1 MSPAILRSAVEGA
14 GHHLVG
20 VFEPDIELEAVVA
33 RSPEVVVAAGG
44 DGMVWRAAS
53 AVYGR
58 DIALAILPVGTANNV
73 ATSLGISGSLDALAA
88 GWHSAERRSID
99 LGVARGSR
107 GESRFLEGVGAG
119 LVARAIAGLS
129 LGLGAPP
136 AADPDARMAAAVGHY
151 RELLAELHPAP
162 AALKVDG
169 EPIDGEFLLVE
180 VLNIR
185 AVGPNLVLAPD
196 ADPSDGLLEVVLAR
210 EEHRAALDRYL
221 RRRGEGRAADR
232 LELPTR
238 RARTVEVE
246 GWRQMHI
253 DDEVRLGSS
262 MGTISL
268 SVEGGALQVLA

>member
-1 MSPAILRSAVEGA
+1 MSPDRLRRAVEGA
-14 GHHLVG
+14 GHQLVG

-53 AVYGR
+53 AVHGR
-58 DIALAILPVGTANNV
+58 DIALAILPVGTANNF

-88 GWHSAERRSID
+88 GWHSAKRRSID
-99 LGVARGSR
+99 LGVARGAR

-119 LVARAIAGLS
+119 LVASAIAGLS
-129 LGLGAPP
+129 LSHSAPP
-136 AADPDARMAAAVGHY
+136 TDPDARVAAAVGHC
-151 RELLAELHPAP
+151 RELLAELHPTP
-162 AALKVDG
+162 AALRIDG
-169 EPIDGEFLLVE
+169 ERIEGEFLLVE

-196 ADPSDGLLEVVLAR
+196 ADPSDGMFEVVMAR

-221 RRRGEGRAADR
+221 RSRGEGRSDR

-238 RARTVEVE
+238 RARAVEVE
-246 GWRQMHI
+246 GWKQMHI

-268 SVEGGALQVLA
+268 TVESGALHILA